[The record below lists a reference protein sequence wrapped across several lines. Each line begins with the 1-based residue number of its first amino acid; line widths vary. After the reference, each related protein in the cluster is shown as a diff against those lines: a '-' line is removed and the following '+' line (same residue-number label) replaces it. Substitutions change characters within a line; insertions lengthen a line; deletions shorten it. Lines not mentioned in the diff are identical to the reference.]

1 MQIEPGPGVTPPKIS
16 VVIPAFKVS
25 KHILGL
31 LAKIGPEVGAIYV
44 VDDGCPEKTGE
55 LVVKNCTDSRVHV
68 IYHPENRG
76 VGGAVM
82 TGYRTAL
89 RDGAEIIVKL
99 DGDGQMNPS
108 LIPRIVRP
116 ILQEQA
122 DYTKGNRFF
131 NVERIREMPLLR
143 ILGNLAL
150 SFFSKLSSGY
160 WHIFDPNNGFTAIN
174 AKAAAQLPLNK
185 ISSRYF
191 FESDMLF
198 RLNLM
203 RAVVVDVPMDAFYGD
218 ETSNLRLRSS
228 VFEFGGKHIRNAF
241 KRILYSYYL
250 REFNLASIELPLGS
264 GLCVFGLVVGIR
276 SWMHSFQYGIATQ
289 PGTLILIAMSFLSGL
304 QLLLGFFAYDIAN
317 VPREPI
323 SGSLDGTSS
332 DGGRA

>member
-1 MQIEPGPGVTPPKIS
+1 MQIESDPEVTPPKIC
-16 VVIPAFKVS
+16 VVIPAYKVS

-44 VDDGCPEKTGE
+44 VDDSCPEKTGE
-55 LVVKNCTDSRVHV
+55 LVIKYCADSRVHV
-68 IYHPENRG
+68 IYHLKNQG

-82 TGYRTAL
+82 TGYRSAL
-89 RDGAEIIVKL
+89 KDGAEIIVKL
-99 DGDGQMNPS
+99 DGDGQMDPRM
-108 LIPRIVRP
+108 IPRIIRP
-116 ILQEQA
+116 IVKEQA

-131 NVERIREMPLLR
+131 NIERIREMPILR

-160 WHIFDPNNGFTAIN
+160 WQIFDPNNGFTAIN
-174 AKAAAQLPLNK
+174 SKTAEQLPLNK

-228 VFEFGGKHIRNAF
+228 VFEFAGKHIRNAF

-250 REFNLASIELPLGS
+250 REFNLASIELPLGT
-264 GLCVFGLVVGIR
+264 GLCIFGLVVGIR

-317 VPREPI
+317 VPREAI
-323 SGSLDGTSS
+323 SGSLHGTSS
-332 DGGRA
+332 DVGQL

>member
-1 MQIEPGPGVTPPKIS
+1 VQIEPGPGVIPPKIS

-44 VDDGCPEKTGE
+44 VDDGRPEKTGE

-89 RDGAEIIVKL
+89 RDGVEIIVKL

-108 LIPRIVRP
+108 LIPRIVRS
-116 ILQEQA
+116 IQQEQA
-122 DYTKGNRFF
+122 DYTEGNRFF
-131 NVERIREMPLLR
+131 NVEYIREMPLLR

-218 ETSNLRLRSS
+218 ETSNLRLRLS

-241 KRILYSYYL
+241 NRILYTGVY
-250 REFNLASIELPLGS
+250 
-264 GLCVFGLVVGIR
+264 
-276 SWMHSFQYGIATQ
+276 
-289 PGTLILIAMSFLSGL
+289 
-304 QLLLGFFAYDIAN
+304 
-317 VPREPI
+317 
-323 SGSLDGTSS
+323 
-332 DGGRA
+332 